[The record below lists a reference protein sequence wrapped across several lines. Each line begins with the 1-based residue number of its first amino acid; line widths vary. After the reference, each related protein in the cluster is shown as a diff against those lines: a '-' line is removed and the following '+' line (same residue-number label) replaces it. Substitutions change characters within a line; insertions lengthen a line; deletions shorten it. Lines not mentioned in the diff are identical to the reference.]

1 MLLRL
6 PAYPMPFRVSYPRLD
21 FDMYTLGLL
30 DVGRRLLSFGPI
42 DKELPAIEDQLR
54 RGVIATFDEYYEKNS
69 PIIKEFSARVDHIMH
84 NHVGTGVQTFRLV
97 PPYGFY
103 INPAVLDRWFQ
114 AVIAPGISEFGL
126 YLDMGDEGLGYNFPC
141 SLLSSSNRGCSTI
154 ASFSIAGC
162 GLHSLD
168 RVGCLISLCV
178 VHLHRMRVTGEQLIC
193 FLSASPGLQQLQLS
207 YCNDVVCLKIP
218 HSLWRLKLL
227 LVRNCNSL
235 QTIGCDAPQLK
246 SFGYDELPTT
256 QICLG
261 DSSPLV
267 RDMRMSGMDDEPTG
281 MLCYAT
287 TKLPSVAPNIS
298 SLVLSSCFEIA
309 TPMKKL
315 NKFRRLKYL
324 EIQLH
329 TPRRCPDF
337 DFYSL
342 VSILNACPVLATFI
356 LRLEMRDADDAIPGD
371 PHGDSSQW
379 KTHMRGQGHRKLK
392 NVLVRGFPSA
402 KGLVE
407 LTSHIL
413 ETAASLKR
421 LVLET
426 AYGCHTRDCI
436 GICSPLTRKALLEA
450 RKAVGVIKTY
460 VEGKVP
466 STVKFK
472 LIEPCAKC
480 HADHA

>member
-1 MLLRL
+1 
-6 PAYPMPFRVSYPRLD
+6 
-21 FDMYTLGLL
+21 
-30 DVGRRLLSFGPI
+30 
-42 DKELPAIEDQLR
+42 
-54 RGVIATFDEYYEKNS
+54 
-69 PIIKEFSARVDHIMH
+69 
-84 NHVGTGVQTFRLV
+84 
-97 PPYGFY
+97 
-103 INPAVLDRWFQ
+103 
-114 AVIAPGISEFGL
+114 
-126 YLDMGDEGLGYNFPC
+126 MGDEGLGYNFPC
-141 SLLSSSNRGCSTI
+141 SLLSSSNRGRSTI
-154 ASFSIAGC
+154 TSLSIAGC

-193 FLSASPGLQQLQLS
+193 FLSTCPSLQDLQLS
-207 YCNDVVCLKIP
+207 YCNDMVCLKIP
-218 HSLWRLKLL
+218 HSLSRLKLL

-246 SFGYDELPTT
+246 SFGYDGLPTT

-267 RDMRMSGMDDEPTG
+267 REMRMSGMDDEPTG

-356 LRLEMRDADDAIPGD
+356 LRVKMRDADDAIPGD
-371 PHGDSSQW
+371 PDGDSSPR

-392 NVLVRGFPSA
+392 NVLMRGFPSA

-421 LVLET
+421 LVLDT

-450 RKAVGVIKTY
+450 QKAVDVIKTY
-460 VEGKVP
+460 IEGKVP
-466 STVKFK
+466 SSVKFR

-480 HADHA
+480 HADDA

>member
-1 MLLRL
+1 M
-6 PAYPMPFRVSYPRLD
+6 
-21 FDMYTLGLL
+21 
-30 DVGRRLLSFGPI
+30 
-42 DKELPAIEDQLR
+42 
-54 RGVIATFDEYYEKNS
+54 
-69 PIIKEFSARVDHIMH
+69 
-84 NHVGTGVQTFRLV
+84 
-97 PPYGFY
+97 
-103 INPAVLDRWFQ
+103 
-114 AVIAPGISEFGL
+114 
-126 YLDMGDEGLGYNFPC
+126 
-141 SLLSSSNRGCSTI
+141 
-154 ASFSIAGC
+154 
-162 GLHSLD
+162 
-168 RVGCLISLCV
+168 
-178 VHLHRMRVTGEQLIC
+178 
-193 FLSASPGLQQLQLS
+193 
-207 YCNDVVCLKIP
+207 
-218 HSLWRLKLL
+218 
-227 LVRNCNSL
+227 
-235 QTIGCDAPQLK
+235 
-246 SFGYDELPTT
+246 
-256 QICLG
+256 
-261 DSSPLV
+261 
-267 RDMRMSGMDDEPTG
+267 
-281 MLCYAT
+281 
-287 TKLPSVAPNIS
+287 
-298 SLVLSSCFEIA
+298 IA

>member
-1 MLLRL
+1 MPLRD
-6 PAYPMPFRVSYPRLD
+6 AAQAACVSHAFLRFWRSYGRLD
-21 FDMYTLGLL
+21 FDIYTLGLL

-42 DKELPAIEDQLR
+42 DKELPVIEDQLR
-54 RGVIATFDEYYEKNS
+54 RGVIATFDEYFEKNS

-97 PPYGFY
+97 PPHGFY

-114 AVIAPGISEFGL
+114 AVIAQGISEFYL
-126 YLDMGDEGLGYNFPC
+126 YLDMGDEGLGYNFP
-141 SLLSSSNRGCSTI
+141 
-154 ASFSIAGC
+154 
-162 GLHSLD
+162 
-168 RVGCLISLCV
+168 
-178 VHLHRMRVTGEQLIC
+178 MRVTGEELIC
-193 FLSASPGLQQLQLS
+193 FLSTSPRLQKLQLS
-207 YCNDVVCLKIP
+207 YCNDMVCLKIP
-218 HSLWRLKLL
+218 HSLSRLKLL

-246 SFGYDELPTT
+246 SFGYDGLPTT

-267 RDMRMSGMDDEPTG
+267 REMRMSGIDDEPTG

-371 PHGDSSQW
+371 PHGDSSQR
-379 KTHMRGQGHRKLK
+379 KTHMRGQGRRKLK
-392 NVLVRGFPSA
+392 NVLTRGFPCA

-421 LVLET
+421 LIERPLRACLVNASGWCVRLRP
-426 AYGCHTRDCI
+426 RDHVPAGDLCRRATLQRR
-436 GICSPLTRKALLEA
+436 GRPPVQCFSRASP
-450 RKAVGVIKTY
+450 
-460 VEGKVP
+460 
-466 STVKFK
+466 S
-472 LIEPCAKC
+472 
-480 HADHA
+480 